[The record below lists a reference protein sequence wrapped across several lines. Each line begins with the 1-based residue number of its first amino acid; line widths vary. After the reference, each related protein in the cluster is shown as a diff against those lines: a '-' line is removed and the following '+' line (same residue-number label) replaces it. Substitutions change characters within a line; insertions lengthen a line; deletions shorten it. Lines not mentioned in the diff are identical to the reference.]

1 MSKEI
6 GRDTEAAR
14 NGVRPPIANRPEPAQ
29 DFGRGVHNGSEAAVS
44 RDAAAALSLS
54 MALFAASEK
63 DASRHSTFMRLHM
76 ACNDCALGLKH
87 ALDTAPTKV
96 QK

>member
-1 MSKEI
+1 MTPQQYDELI
-6 GRDTEAAR
+6 VT
-14 NGVRPPIANRPEPAQ
+14 VT
-29 DFGRGVHNGSEAAVS
+29 HM
-44 RDAAAALSLS
+44 RDAAAALSHS

-87 ALDTAPTKV
+87 ALDAAPLMV
-96 QK
+96 QP

>member
-44 RDAAAALSLS
+44 R
-54 MALFAASEK
+54 EV
-63 DASRHSTFMRLHM
+63 T
-76 ACNDCALGLKH
+76 N
-87 ALDTAPTKV
+87 TNAPK
-96 QK
+96 KE

>member
-1 MSKEI
+1 MTPQQYDELI
-6 GRDTEAAR
+6 VT
-14 NGVRPPIANRPEPAQ
+14 VT
-29 DFGRGVHNGSEAAVS
+29 HM
-44 RDAAAALSLS
+44 RDAAAALSHS

-63 DASRHSTFMRLHM
+63 DPSKHSTFMRLHM

-87 ALDTAPTKV
+87 AIDAAPTIV

>member
-1 MSKEI
+1 MS
-6 GRDTEAAR
+6 
-14 NGVRPPIANRPEPAQ
+14 PAQ
-29 DFGRGVHNGSEAAVS
+29 YSELLATVS
-44 RDAAAALSLS
+44 HMRDAAAALSQS

-87 ALDTAPTKV
+87 AIDAAPTMV